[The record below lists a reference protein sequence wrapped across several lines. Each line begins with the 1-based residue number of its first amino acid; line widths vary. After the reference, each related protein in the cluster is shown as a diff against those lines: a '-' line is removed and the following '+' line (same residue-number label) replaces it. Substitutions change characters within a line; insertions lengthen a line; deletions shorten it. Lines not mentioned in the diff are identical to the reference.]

1 MEVSYLVSWTQVGY
15 SLSLLLLCFLHSVTM
30 LKILC
35 FMKLF
40 HSPCYF
46 VDYEKINPVKFVP
59 ALVDGDLVVSDSF
72 AIILVSSNCSRHLL
86 SL

>member
-1 MEVSYLVSWTQVGY
+1 
-15 SLSLLLLCFLHSVTM
+15 M

>member
-1 MEVSYLVSWTQVGY
+1 M
-15 SLSLLLLCFLHSVTM
+15 M
-30 LKILC
+30 
-35 FMKLF
+35 LF